1 MTYNIFPPRTT
12 GHTVTGQYLARNS
25 LNARDRARLAADIIA
40 GRVQV
45 ASGSLTIGQ
54 IRTLCRVNQL
64 YLNEARS
71 TDMRR
76 ARRSRLAQLTPTDG
90 LSSAAPS
97 VSPRCGT
104 RFLLPSNN
112 RVNIKHLDA
121 IGTGVEAHMRAPKEE
136 RRERWT

>member
-76 ARRSRLAQLTPTDG
+76 ARRSRLARAFNKIDADG
-90 LSSAAPS
+90 RAELCRTIGVAKVWDALSAA
-97 VSPRCGT
+97 
-104 RFLLPSNN
+104 
-112 RVNIKHLDA
+112 
-121 IGTGVEAHMRAPKEE
+121 VE
-136 RRERWT
+136 